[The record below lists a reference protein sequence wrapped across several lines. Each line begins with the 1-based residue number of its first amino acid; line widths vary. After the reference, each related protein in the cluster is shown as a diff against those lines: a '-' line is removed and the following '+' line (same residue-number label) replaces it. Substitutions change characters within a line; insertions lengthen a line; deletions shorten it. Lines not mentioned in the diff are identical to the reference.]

1 MEKHVFLKHAGE
13 LCIFVLRRE
22 NWPIT
27 TTNHTPWARVGDG
40 SKTQKRDYY
49 RKKVEGIK
57 KKLWKSMLKTEIA

>member
-1 MEKHVFLKHAGE
+1 LEKHVFLKHAGE

-49 RKKVEGIK
+49 RKKVEDIK